1 MLTMLSIT
9 AAANWK
15 LFAFYGKYVQN
26 RPSKKRSSRTLQV
39 NCVQWDCAFF
49 AWSCR
54 ALLFALVLAGSWS
67 GPGCS
72 AILEY
77 SAFLLPNFLHDST
90 LFTEDSVCP
99 LNFFVVLQ
107 QTKKKG
113 TKLCLL
119 RQKKDVPHVVKKN
132 HCLIFTI
139 MSQNQTDTIL
149 FVKIVK
155 S

>member
-1 MLTMLSIT
+1 MSF
-9 AAANWK
+9 ANTTGELCPVRLC
-15 LFAFYGKYVQN
+15 LFSAQ
-26 RPSKKRSSRTLQV
+26 
-39 NCVQWDCAFF
+39 
-49 AWSCR
+49 SCR
-54 ALLFALVLAGSWS
+54 MLLFALVLAGSWS

-77 SAFLLPNFLHDST
+77 SAFLLSDFLLYST

-132 HCLIFTI
+132 HYLIFTT

-149 FVKIVK
+149 FAKIAK